1 MIRTCTVLVLSLMIV
16 GSSGRAHSFSRPP
29 AEVIVTMDGRLNYPY
44 ISSNGGPA
52 YLQISLATSDVRL
65 TDRSPLNVAVV
76 LDRSGSM
83 GDQGKIE
90 YAKAALYKLID
101 QLASDDILSIVI
113 YDDIVDVLRRA
124 QRVGNKA
131 EIKLIVDEVYPRNA
145 TNLGGGMVEGF
156 RQVKRFAGKG
166 YTNRV
171 ILLSDGLANRGTTD
185 PSELNRIARRYRT
198 ESISL
203 TAMGVGL
210 DYNENLMVGLSE
222 SGGGN
227 YYFIESPSSLASIM
241 NRELHTISSVV
252 AQNAF
257 IELKLGRGVRIRDIV
272 GCEYK
277 MENGRYIIQ
286 VGDLYANECREFTV
300 NLDIPEGSG
309 SLVAARGKLKYDRSI
324 VRVGRVEGF
333 SATVQYT
340 RDAAVIEKNRDL
352 EAQAQAD
359 VAASTRKVENAMRA
373 LDEGRRE
380 DAEAELKEARAF
392 ILSSPAASVGGEVGA
407 VIKQQEEKLRGY
419 ADSLADDKDGAQ
431 RAKKAI
437 QYDNY
442 RTQKKR

>member
-1 MIRTCTVLVLSLMIV
+1 MIRTCSVLALLLMIV

-29 AEVIVTMDGRLNYPY
+29 DEVTVTMDGRLNYPY

-52 YLQISLATSDVRL
+52 YLQIRLSTSDIRV

-101 QLASDDILSIVI
+101 QLATNDILSIVI
-113 YDDIVDVLRRA
+113 YDDVVEVVRHA
-124 QRVGNKA
+124 QRVGNKW
-131 EIKLIVDEVYPRNA
+131 ELKRIVDEVYPRNA

-156 RQVKRFAGKG
+156 RQVKRNARKG

-171 ILLSDGLANRGTTD
+171 ILLSDGLANRGITD

-241 NRELHTISSVV
+241 NKELHTISSVI
-252 AQNAF
+252 AQNAS
-257 IELKLGRGVRIRDIV
+257 IELKLGRGVAVRDIV

-277 MENGRYIIQ
+277 REKDRYVIH
-286 VGDLYANECREFTV
+286 VGDVYANECREFTI

-309 SLVAARGKLKYDRSI
+309 SLVAARGIFRHDGSP
-324 VRVGRVEGF
+324 VRIGRVDGF
-333 SATVQYT
+333 SATVHYT

-359 VAASTRKVENAMRA
+359 IAISTQKVENAMRA

-380 DAEAELKEARAF
+380 DAEAALSDARSF
-392 ILSSPAASVGGEVGA
+392 ILSSPAARVGGEVGA
-407 VIKQQEEKLRGY
+407 VIKEQEEKLRGY
-419 ADSLADDKDGAQ
+419 ADSLAEDKNGG

-442 RTQKKR
+442 RTQKKK